1 MPALR
6 PPVSPQLPEALLINV
21 LSKIQ
26 TVWDTGGN
34 MCRGVET
41 GFAEW
46 RDPQAPSKS
55 SHPLA
60 RPSPPTHTPRLVSS
74 GTIACSFITAQEVAL
89 YWLSQS
95 CWGQQEGEGLV
106 MQGRAAQSRN
116 FH

>member
-46 RDPQAPSKS
+46 RDPQAP
-55 SHPLA
+55 
-60 RPSPPTHTPRLVSS
+60 
-74 GTIACSFITAQEVAL
+74 
-89 YWLSQS
+89 LSQAIH
-95 CWGQQEGEGLV
+95 WPDLPPQHTH
-106 MQGRAAQSRN
+106 QGWSPAAPLLAVPLQPRKWCSTG
-116 FH
+116 

>member
-1 MPALR
+1 
-6 PPVSPQLPEALLINV
+6 
-21 LSKIQ
+21 
-26 TVWDTGGN
+26 

-55 SHPLA
+55 QTF
-60 RPSPPTHTPRLVSS
+60 PPTHTPRLVSS
-74 GTIACSFITAQEVAL
+74 GTIACSSITAQEVVL
-89 YWLSQS
+89 YWSSQS
-95 CWGQQEGEGLV
+95 CWGQQEVEGLV